1 MKRRWK
7 IGYIFEVKVWK
18 IGSDQETFHSEFLV
32 PSLPRREHD
41 PEESPPPYYRCT
53 RAWRVSWPREEST
66 SRVIGIPRAPLWVAL
81 ILDVIHGILVS
92 DRPGIPIFSHAGR
105 IPDQRAASPRPLRV
119 HENFVERA
127 PEFSETRPFDPPLYE
142 REIYRST
149 CLWPVRAPLAEM
161 CASWKSTALLSQRI
175 EREKERNNS

>member
-18 IGSDQETFHSEFLV
+18 IGSDQETFHFEFLV

-105 IPDQRAASPRPLRV
+105 IPDQQPLLGLSVSTKISWNVRPNFPKPALSILHCTKGKFIAPRAFDLSVHPSQKCAPRGNLRL
-119 HENFVERA
+119 F
-127 PEFSETRPFDPPLYE
+127 FL
-142 REIYRST
+142 RE
-149 CLWPVRAPLAEM
+149 
-161 CASWKSTALLSQRI
+161 
-175 EREKERNNS
+175 